1 MVMCRVRFNIMY
13 KKELGG
19 ACGDVRGDENRLI
32 GARIL
37 KRCGRNYQVLLPAKN
52 M

>member
-1 MVMCRVRFNIMY
+1 MYRVRFNIPY

-19 ACGDVRGDENRLI
+19 ACGDVRDDENRLI

-37 KRCGRNYQVLLPAKN
+37 KRCERNYQVIVPAKN